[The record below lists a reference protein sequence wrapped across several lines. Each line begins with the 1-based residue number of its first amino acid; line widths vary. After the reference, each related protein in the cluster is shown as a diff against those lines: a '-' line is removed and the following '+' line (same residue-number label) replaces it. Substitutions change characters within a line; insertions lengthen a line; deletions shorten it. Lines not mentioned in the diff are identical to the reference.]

1 LYPIGQPAAFR
12 NAFMINALLATLQNK
27 EGDIKD
33 ILNKVVLI
41 LTTKSARDWNVYH

>member
-1 LYPIGQPAAFR
+1 MM
-12 NAFMINALLATLQNK
+12 NTLLAPLQNK

-41 LTTKSARDWNVYH
+41 LTTKSAGDWNVYY